1 MSCDS
6 ISRCAHCRGKA
17 ELRNTRKNRR
27 VSSFFVECTRCG
39 IRTRS
44 YGSYRTAIAI
54 WNRRPDDIFPE
65 GLKAVY
71 QHNKDN
77 ESDDTLAFVNR
88 DLRFYGGKAQ

>member
-1 MSCDS
+1 MSDDS
-6 ISRCAHCRGKA
+6 ISNCAHCRGKA

-54 WNRRPDDIFPE
+54 WNRRPDDVFPE

-71 QHNKDN
+71 EHNKEDD
-77 ESDDTLAFVNR
+77 SDDIFAVVNR
-88 DLRFYGGKAQ
+88 DL